1 MDDDDYDDDDDDD
14 DCLAFW
20 HRYKST
26 AWHSGIDTNL
36 VSTNWPALSVP
47 AASSAVERILAKVV
61 LFDTSPRTNF

>member
-1 MDDDDYDDDDDDD
+1 MMIMMMMMMMM
-14 DCLAFW
+14 
-20 HRYKST
+20 T

>member
-1 MDDDDYDDDDDDD
+1 MMMMMMMMMM
-14 DCLAFW
+14 
-20 HRYKST
+20 T